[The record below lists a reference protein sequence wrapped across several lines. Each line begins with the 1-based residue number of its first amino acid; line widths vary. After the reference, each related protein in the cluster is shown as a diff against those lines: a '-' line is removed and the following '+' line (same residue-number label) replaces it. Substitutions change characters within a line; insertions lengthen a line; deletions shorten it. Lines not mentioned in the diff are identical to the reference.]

1 MASPLR
7 LDPRLVEQA
16 EVEGRLHKRTVPKQI
31 EYWAELGKSVQQ
43 VIDPETLVAI
53 TQGLVKVNL
62 EPVVSFAADPDEV
75 FEALARDRQEGRL
88 SAEVTGASV
97 YYEASRTHPGLLDR
111 VSESGVRETGKF
123 HNGEFIVSGLKDNR

>member
-7 LDPRLVEQA
+7 LDPHLVHQA

-43 VIDPETLVAI
+43 IIDPESLVAI

-62 EPVVSFAADPDEV
+62 EPVVGAAADPDEV
-75 FEALARDRQEGRL
+75 FESLERDRNSGRL
-88 SAEVTGASV
+88 AAEVTGASI
-97 YYEASRTHPGLLDR
+97 YYEASRTHPGYLDR
-111 VSESGVRETGKF
+111 VGENGARETGQF
-123 HNGEFIVSGLKDNR
+123 RNGEFIVLG